1 MDHILKSITSPG
13 RHKLAL
19 TEEILN
25 RGWLGTT
32 YIIFRL
38 AFKADVSGCSLVGK
52 LKKLS
57 ERGKNERI

>member
-1 MDHILKSITSPG
+1 MDHILKNITSPG

-25 RGWLGTT
+25 RGCLGT
-32 YIIFRL
+32 IIFRL

-57 ERGKNERI
+57 EKGKNERI